1 MAAHIYT
8 ALRELE
14 SDDCTVAQFRNAQ
27 SYAQLG
33 DNLEGDHWTEL
44 YAVEDDVLYKA
55 IALGYVPFYCALWRQ
70 LDAPRT
76 AEQWSAARWGDDHEA
91 VAQWIKDY
99 NNPPPPPPEPTTGVY
114 SVHDIDWDFVP
125 GFGIDPDY
133 EASQPTADDAGVQ
146 DDYDFFPDEIES
158 ERLLY
163 GDWIVYNGEYMVDGE
178 HKLGFSFIENVDRA
192 TVQVIWSEH
201 VRYGKA
207 ASPCYPGQVD
217 AEVDDPL
224 VPDGEP
230 QVVTERDQWYCMA
243 PETCCVAYYA
253 LPPQM
258 LRKDG
263 E

>member
-8 ALRELE
+8 ALKELE
-14 SDDCTVAQFRNAQ
+14 ADDCTVAQFRRAQ
-27 SYAQLG
+27 SCAQLG
-33 DNLEGDHWTEL
+33 DNLEYDHWTEL

-70 LDAPRT
+70 LDEPRT
-76 AEQWSAARWGDDHEA
+76 AEQWAAARWGDDHEA
-91 VAQWIKDY
+91 VARWIKDY
-99 NNPPPPPPEPTTGVY
+99 HNPPPPPPEPTTGVY

-133 EASQPTADDAGVQ
+133 EASLPQPDDAGMA
-146 DDYDFFPDEIES
+146 DDYDFFTEVEP

-163 GDWIVYNGEYMVDGE
+163 GDWVMRDGDWVVSDE
-178 HKLGFSFIENVDRA
+178 PERGFAFIENVDRA

-201 VRYGKA
+201 FRYGKA
-207 ASPCYPGQVD
+207 ASPCYPCQVD

-230 QVVTERDQWYCMA
+230 QIVTEYDQWCGAA
-243 PETCCVAYYA
+243 PKTNCVAYYA